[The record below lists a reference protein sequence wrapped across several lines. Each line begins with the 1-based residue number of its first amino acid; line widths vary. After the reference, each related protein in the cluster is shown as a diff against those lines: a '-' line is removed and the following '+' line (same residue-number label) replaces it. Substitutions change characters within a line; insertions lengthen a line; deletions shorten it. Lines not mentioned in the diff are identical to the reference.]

1 MKEDNKRDFTRYTAL
16 IVIMIVIFT
25 AIASKLFTLQV
36 LRAEEFKEKANNRS
50 IREIPD
56 AAPRGNILD
65 KNGVLLA
72 TNDQS
77 YVLVYNKTDESDKT
91 FFNTMDKVFKILDES
106 GEIQQDDFELKI
118 DPFRFEF
125 RSDNPQV
132 KRIIELR
139 FKKDRGLDDEVK
151 KRLFPNKKSE
161 ITKEEQD
168 KIDDELLKITP
179 EETFKKLVK
188 QYNIDENKYSLDKQR
203 RFMIIKDTIK
213 MQSFSGYKPV
223 VVASNIKKETAFK
236 FLQMLNELPGIDVNT
251 QPIRTYPNG
260 ELGSAFL
267 GYISKISS
275 DQDKYQ
281 EKGYDTS
288 TDYVGAAGIESV
300 FEDRLKG
307 SKGGRIV
314 KLNKQ
319 GRIIEELGRREPY
332 PGQSIQLTID
342 KDVQAAAE
350 KALDEAMTNLRNN
363 PFNGDVNT
371 ANATRGAA
379 VAIDVNTGAV
389 IALASRPGYD
399 PNLFAAPGRLSSE
412 LYEKFFSPD
421 LGQFGKDYIQQRGL
435 MSYYPGKSIEDVLN
449 ILFPLDKEIENNT
462 TIRQDTYDIYPKPFY
477 NYATQS
483 VVPPGSVF
491 KPMTAIAGLESG
503 VITPG
508 YTIIDNGTFDMGG
521 GHITHFAVGGYGPV
535 DLAKGLEV
543 SSNPYFMTVGKL
555 MRDAFDDDTLAKYAW
570 KFGLGAP
577 PDSNVKPATGIEIP
591 ERFGQVFNSYSI
603 KNIYA
608 NQYWW
613 KTMEVLK
620 SGGDSRG
627 SSFTSI
633 DLYDDKGDSDKVKEI
648 KSDLK
653 KLVQDSIKEGSKVF
667 DKAKYKTLLQELVT
681 SDPKYSGKNINKKE
695 IDSIIDTIYYITVS
709 DANSQLRVGAN
720 MYNASIGQ
728 GISNFTP
735 LQLANYVATIAN
747 GGTRYRL
754 HLVDKI
760 LNVNGE
766 VVEEVKPEIIEKT
779 GVKPENLEAVKYGMS
794 LVNSGEDG
802 TAAQAFRDF
811 PIKTAGKTGS
821 ATFSNSQDAFGRTS
835 YGVYVGFAPY
845 DNPQIAV
852 CAIVFDGGHGGF
864 VAPVA
869 RAMYDAYFDLD
880 NEQNEEQNN
889 TNQEGNTQNSGQN
902 EASPNSDAEGN
913 VQNNGVNSS
922 VENTNQ

>member
-1 MKEDNKRDFTRYTAL
+1 MKGNNKREFTRYTAL
-16 IVIMIVIFT
+16 IVIMIGIFT

-65 KNGVLLA
+65 KNGVPLA
-72 TNDQS
+72 VNTQS
-77 YVLVYNKTDESDKT
+77 YVLVYNQTDESDKT
-91 FFNTMDKVFKILDES
+91 FFDTMDKVFKILDEN

-125 RSDNPQV
+125 RSDDPQV
-132 KRIIELR
+132 KRTIELR
-139 FKKDRGLDDEVK
+139 FKKDRGLHEEISRKILDDKKGEV
-151 KRLFPNKKSE
+151 
-161 ITKEEQD
+161 TKEEQQ
-168 KIDDELLKITP
+168 KIDEELLKITP

-188 QYNIDENKYSLDKQR
+188 QYKIDESKYPLDKQR
-203 RFMIIKDTIK
+203 RFMIVKDTLK

-260 ELGSAFL
+260 EIGSAFL

-350 KALDEAMTNLRNN
+350 KSLDEVMTNLRNN
-363 PFNGDVNT
+363 PYNGDVNT
-371 ANATRGAA
+371 SNATRGAA

-412 LYEKFFSPD
+412 LYKKYFSPD
-421 LGQFGKDYIQQRGL
+421 LGEFGREYIYQRGL
-435 MSYYPGKSIEDVLN
+435 TGYYQGKSVEDVLN
-449 ILFPLDKEIENNT
+449 VLFPLDKGIENNT

-483 VVPPGSVF
+483 VVPPGSTF

-508 YTIIDNGTFDMGG
+508 YTIFDNGTFDMGG

-555 MRDAFDDDTLAKYAW
+555 MREAFGDDILAKYAW
-570 KFGLGAP
+570 KFGLGAQP
-577 PDSNVKPATGIEIP
+577 NSNVKPATGIEIP

-608 NQYWW
+608 SQYLWR
-613 KTMEVLK
+613 TMETLK
-620 SGGDSRG
+620 NGTDNRG
-627 SSFTSI
+627 SSYTAI
-633 DLYDDKGDSDKVKEI
+633 DLYDDKGDSDKVKGI

-653 KLVQDSIKEGSKVF
+653 KLIQESIKEGSKVF
-667 DKAKYKTLLQELVT
+667 DKSKYRTLLQDLVS
-681 SDPKYSGKNINKKE
+681 SDPKYSGKSINKKE
-695 IDSIIDTIYYITVS
+695 IDSMIDAIYYVTVS

-735 LQLANYVATIAN
+735 LQMANFAATIAN
-747 GGTRYRL
+747 GGTRYKL

-760 LNVNGE
+760 LNADGKVI
-766 VVEEVKPEIIEKT
+766 EEVKPEVIEKT
-779 GVKPENLEAVKYGMS
+779 GVKPETLEAVRYGMS

-802 TAAQAFRDF
+802 TAAQAFKGF
-811 PIKTAGKTGS
+811 PLKTAGKTGS

-835 YGVYVGFAPY
+835 YGLYVGFAPY
-845 DNPQIAV
+845 ENPQIAV

-869 RAMYDAYFDLD
+869 RAMYDAYFKLE
-880 NEQNEEQNN
+880 NGQNTDQNSN
-889 TNQEGNTQNSGQN
+889 NAQNSGQN
-902 EASPNSDAEGN
+902 ETSTNTDAQGN
-913 VQNNGVNSS
+913 TENNGGNNSG
-922 VENTNQ
+922 NTEGQQ